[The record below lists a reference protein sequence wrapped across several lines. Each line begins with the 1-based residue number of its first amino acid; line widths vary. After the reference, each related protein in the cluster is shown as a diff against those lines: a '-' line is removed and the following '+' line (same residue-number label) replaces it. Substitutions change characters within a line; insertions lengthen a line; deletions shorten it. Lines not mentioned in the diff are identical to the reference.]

1 MIKTLSSKHMIRG
14 FILPLLMLVATFST
28 TLFNVAEASNP
39 RGAAATPGDAE
50 VIADTGYQHTMFD
63 SAKDKCQH
71 CHNDLYD
78 TWTQSGHSKAW
89 TGPIFQSQFQ
99 NVVRGR
105 INQLDLSS
113 VDSKKK
119 FKGRVKFCVKCHAP
133 TAWYSDD
140 IKIDLEELAAEPSN
154 LQQLKADNED
164 NLAGPGYDPTASTS
178 VVGFDKAGKVYK
190 STLHIG
196 NKHNREGVNC
206 SYCHS
211 IETVRMLNQ
220 DTSDDGSDGGHYTLA
235 KTLPNS
241 GFSAGDTLDYTT
253 DGEDAHMN
261 SFFRFAGAEIYN
273 DYANTPKSAADYD
286 VGKKFD
292 GRHTIKS
299 IVKGQH
305 TGGPFYGPFGVTGL
319 SNHNSDDTVDRSTL
333 VKQSFVDDPESK
345 HFEDQSKGLCLSCH
359 QCALG
364 TKNKDSGQFNTGCVI
379 WQANSGFDDATNNT
393 DTETSPKCAK
403 CHMERVAN
411 KTVLHKWNQP
421 DELFTA
427 ADGVSTHFDP
437 DSGVGPVAEG
447 YLNNHAF
454 MATKIG
460 EYGPVK
466 LASAVKGKLKA
477 KRKGN
482 RIIVN
487 ASLFNKTGHL
497 FPGTMPMRRVLMR
510 VVATDS
516 EGNKLNV
523 KKATGKSVFRN
534 VRHKV
539 ATLPGEEVAQGHR
552 IVERDAPLQPI
563 SFTGQTPD
571 LDGSQVVSQQF
582 STDTIPYVS
591 VHPAA
596 IMGATPTQQ
605 GDGSWRYQG
614 NARVRAIVDSAA
626 TDNFT
631 RIYGYQMG
639 RELDDGSYLIRPGM
653 DANKIIVTSLSPNE
667 KEKYRIVFDAKNAV
681 GKVTVDYKIYY
692 LTKGANAMFPTGDDG
707 FLSEN
712 APANLLISE
721 IFSDSVQVKKKRRHR
736 PWWSSFNNWWHSWWS

>member
-1 MIKTLSSKHMIRG
+1 MHVSIRS
-14 FILPLLMLVATFST
+14 FLVSIFFLFSQVS
-28 TLFNVAEASNP
+28 FANSDNP
-39 RGAAATPGDAE
+39 RNAAPSPGDAE
-50 VIADTGYQHTMFD
+50 VIAGTGYQHTLFD
-63 SAKDKCQH
+63 SAEGKCQH

-89 TGPIFQSQFQ
+89 KGPIFQSQFQ

-113 VDSKKK
+113 PDSKKK

-133 TAWYSDD
+133 AAYYSNDT
-140 IKIDLEELAAEPSN
+140 KIDLEELGSDPS
-154 LQQLKADNED
+154 QLKQLQAQHESNK
-164 NLAGPGYDPTASTS
+164 AGPGYDATQPTSL
-178 VVGFDKAGKVYK
+178 VWFDKAGKVYK

-206 SYCHS
+206 AYCHS
-211 IETVRMLNQ
+211 IETVRMLNA
-220 DTSDDGSDGGHYTLA
+220 DVNDPGSDGGKYTLA

-241 GFSAGDTLDYTT
+241 GFSAGDTLDYSTN
-253 DGEDAHMN
+253 GEDPHMN
-261 SFFRFAGAEIYN
+261 SFFRFAAAEIYN
-273 DYANTPKSAADYD
+273 DYANTPKTTAEFD
-286 VGKKFD
+286 VNKKAD

-299 IVKGQH
+299 IETGQH

-319 SNHNSDDTVDRSTL
+319 TNHNAADTVDRAAM
-333 VKQSFVDDPESK
+333 VKQSFVADPESQ

-393 DTETSPKCAK
+393 DTDSAPKCVK

-411 KTVLHKWNQP
+411 KTVLHKWNSP
-421 DELFTA
+421 NELFTA

-466 LASAVKGKLKA
+466 LKSAVSASLKA
-477 KRKGN
+477 KRRGN
-482 RIIVN
+482 NIVVN
-487 ASLFNKTGHL
+487 TSIFNKTGHF

-510 VVATDS
+510 VVATDAR
-516 EGNKLNV
+516 GNKLPV
-523 KKATGKSVFRN
+523 KRATGRSIYRDVKHR
-534 VRHKV
+534 V
-539 ATLPGEEVAQGHR
+539 ATLPGEKVEKGHR
-552 IVERDAPLQPI
+552 VVKRSAPLQAA

-571 LDGSQVVSQQF
+571 LNGSRVSSQQF
-582 STDTIPYVS
+582 DTGRVAFVTP
-591 VHPAA
+591 HPAA
-596 IMGATPTQQ
+596 MVNAKPTQQ
-605 GDGSWRYQG
+605 ADGSWRYQG
-614 NARVRAIVDSAA
+614 EAVVRTIVDSGA

-639 RELDDGSYLIRPGM
+639 RELSDGTYLIRPGM
-653 DANKIIVTSLSPNE
+653 DANKIVVTSLSPNE
-667 KEKYRIVFDAKNAV
+667 KEKYKIVFDARNAK
-681 GKVTVDYKIYY
+681 GKVNVTYKIYY
-692 LTKGANAMFPTGDDG
+692 MTKGANTQFPVGPDG
-707 FLSEN
+707 FLSDA

-721 IFSDSVQVKKKRRHR
+721 LYSKSVNVKKKKNRRKR
-736 PWWSSFNNWWHSWWS
+736 PWWWYWWV